1 MGNNYFFLT
10 NQLNEVETG
19 VVTSIIRH
27 IENGEKKINVAQIAQ
42 ENYVSPA
49 FLVKMGKKL
58 GFNGYTDMVYNI
70 AQSRKVELSTGTYGL
85 ETLLDNYS
93 EELVERFLSC
103 LRDYG
108 DRKMF
113 VIGSGLSNVAAD
125 YIAQRLS
132 TCGFMV
138 YDRVH
143 FYDYMV
149 FQDDK
154 SDALQNNVAP
164 SVIIAISQTGETYS
178 VLRDVRRARQNGFKV
193 VSFCKIRNST
203 LAGLSDI
210 AFIIDSAEQTL
221 ISPLPNPFFGKVILS
236 IEEMLAKYFSND

>member
-70 AQSRKVELSTGTYGL
+70 AQSRKAELSSGPYGL
-85 ETLLDNYS
+85 ETLVDNYS
-93 EELVERFLSC
+93 EELVERFVDY
-103 LRDYG
+103 LREFN
-108 DRKMF
+108 DRKIF
-113 VIGSGLSNVAAD
+113 VIGAGFANITAD

-138 YDRVH
+138 FTRVH
-143 FYDYMV
+143 FYDFMV
-149 FQDDK
+149 FN
-154 SDALQNNVAP
+154 DANGDPLQNNIEPA
-164 SVIIAISQTGETYS
+164 VIIAISQTGETDV
-178 VLRDVRRARQNGFKV
+178 VLRDVRKARQNGFKV
-193 VSFCKIRNST
+193 VSFTKMEGST
-203 LAGLSDI
+203 LAGLSDLS
-210 AFIIDSAEQTL
+210 FVIDGAQQTL
-221 ISPLPNPFFGKVILS
+221 ISALPNPFFGKVILAL
-236 IEEMLAKYFSND
+236 EEMLARFFKNS

>member
-70 AQSRKVELSTGTYGL
+70 AQSRKAELSTGAYGL
-85 ETLLDNYS
+85 ETLLDNYN
-93 EELVERFLSC
+93 EERVERFLSY
-103 LRDYG
+103 LREYS

-113 VIGSGLSNVAAD
+113 AIGAGFANITAD
-125 YIAQRLS
+125 YISQRLS

-138 YDRVH
+138 FNRVH

-149 FQDDK
+149 FHDTN
-154 SDALQNNVAP
+154 SDPLQNNIDP
-164 SVIIAISQTGETYS
+164 SVIIAISQTGETDV
-178 VLRDVRRARQNGFKV
+178 VLQDVRRARQNGFKV
-193 VSFCKIRNST
+193 VSFTKMGVST
-203 LAGLSDI
+203 LAGLSDLT
-210 AFIIDSAEQTL
+210 FVVDSAEQTL
-221 ISPLPNPFFGKVILS
+221 ISALPNPFFGKVILA
-236 IEEMLAKYFSND
+236 IEEMLARYFRN

>member
-70 AQSRKVELSTGTYGL
+70 AQSRKAELSAGPYGL

-93 EELVERFLSC
+93 EERVERFLAC
-103 LRDYG
+103 LREFRDK
-108 DRKMF
+108 KMF
-113 VIGSGLSNVAAD
+113 VIGSGFSNISAD

-138 YDRVH
+138 FDSVH

-149 FQDDK
+149 FQDDS
-154 SDALQNNVAP
+154 SDELQNNIDP
-164 SVIIAISQTGETYS
+164 SLIITVSQTGETES
-178 VLRDVRRARQNGFKV
+178 VLRDVRRAKQDGFKV
-193 VSFCKIRNST
+193 VSFTKIGSST
-203 LAGLSDI
+203 LAGLSDLT
-210 AFIIDSAEQTL
+210 FIIDGAEQTL
-221 ISPLPNPFFGKVILS
+221 ISALPNPFFGKVILA
-236 IEEMLAKYFSND
+236 IEEMLAKYFFDN

>member
-70 AQSRKVELSTGTYGL
+70 AQSRKAELSAGPYGL
-85 ETLLDNYS
+85 ETLVDNYS
-93 EELVERFLSC
+93 EERVERFLSY
-103 LRDYG
+103 LREFC

-113 VIGSGLSNVAAD
+113 VIGSGFANISAD
-125 YIAQRLS
+125 YIAQRLY

-138 YDRVH
+138 FDRVH

-149 FQDDK
+149 FQDDN
-154 SDALQNNVAP
+154 SDELKNNIEP
-164 SVIIAISQTGETYS
+164 SIIMAISQTGETET
-178 VLRDVRRARQNGFKV
+178 VLRDIRRAKQNGFKV
-193 VSFCKIRNST
+193 ISFTKVGSST
-203 LAGLSDI
+203 LASLSDLT
-210 AFIIDSAEQTL
+210 FIIDGAEQTL
-221 ISPLPNPFFGKVILS
+221 ISALPNPFFGKVILI
-236 IEEMLAKYFSND
+236 IEEILAKYFAND

>member
-70 AQSRKVELSTGTYGL
+70 AQSRKADLSSGPYGL
-85 ETLLDNYS
+85 ETLVDNYH
-93 EELVERFLSC
+93 EELVERFIEY
-103 LRDYG
+103 LREFN
-108 DRKMF
+108 DRKIF
-113 VIGSGLSNVAAD
+113 VIGAGFANITAD
-125 YIAQRLS
+125 YISQRLS

-138 YDRVH
+138 FNRVH

-149 FQDDK
+149 FNDSNGDP
-154 SDALQNNVAP
+154 LQNNIDPA
-164 SVIIAISQTGETYS
+164 VIIAISQTGETDV
-178 VLRDVRRARQNGFKV
+178 VLRDVRKARQNGFKI
-193 VSFCKIRNST
+193 VSFTKMKGST
-203 LAGLSDI
+203 LAGLSDLT
-210 AFIIDSAEQTL
+210 FVVDGAEQTL
-221 ISPLPNPFFGKVILS
+221 ISALPNPFFGKVILTM
-236 IEEMLAKYFSND
+236 EEILARFFRHS

>member
-70 AQSRKVELSTGTYGL
+70 AQSRKADMSTGAYGL
-85 ETLLDNYS
+85 ETLLDNYN
-93 EELVERFLSC
+93 EEMVERFVSY
-103 LRDYG
+103 LREYS

-113 VIGSGLSNVAAD
+113 AIGAGFASITAD
-125 YIAQRLS
+125 YISQRLS

-138 YDRVH
+138 FSRVH
-143 FYDYMV
+143 FYDYMI
-149 FQDDK
+149 FHDDNG
-154 SDALQNNVAP
+154 DPLQNNIDSAVL
-164 SVIIAISQTGETYS
+164 IAISQTGETEV

-193 VSFCKIRNST
+193 VSFTKMGAST
-203 LAGLSDI
+203 LAGLSDLT
-210 AFIIDSAEQTL
+210 FVVDSAEQTL
-221 ISPLPNPFFGKVILS
+221 ISTLPNPFFGKVILA
-236 IEEMLAKYFSND
+236 IEEMLARYFRD

>member
-1 MGNNYFFLT
+1 MSNNYFFLT

-70 AQSRKVELSTGTYGL
+70 AQSRKADMSSGPYGL
-85 ETLLDNYS
+85 ETLVDNYS
-93 EELVERFLSC
+93 EEMVERFTAYLKEYS
-103 LRDYG
+103 
-108 DRKMF
+108 DRKIF
-113 VIGSGLSNVAAD
+113 VVGAGFANITAD

-138 YDRVH
+138 FNRVH

-149 FQDDK
+149 FHDTNGDP
-154 SDALQNNVAP
+154 LQNNIEPA
-164 SVIIAISQTGETYS
+164 VIIAISQTGETDV
-178 VLRDVRRARQNGFKV
+178 VLQDVRRARQNGFKV
-193 VSFCKIRNST
+193 VSFTKMEEST
-203 LAGLSDI
+203 LAGLSDLT
-210 AFIIDSAEQTL
+210 FVVDGAEQTL
-221 ISPLPNPFFGKVILS
+221 ISALPNPFFGKVILA
-236 IEEMLAKYFSND
+236 IEEILARFFRQS

>member
-70 AQSRKVELSTGTYGL
+70 AQSKKAELSAGPYGL

-93 EELVERFLSC
+93 EERVECFLDY
-103 LRDYG
+103 LRQFRDK
-108 DRKMF
+108 KMF
-113 VIGSGLSNVAAD
+113 VIGSGFSNISAD

-138 YDRVH
+138 FDSVH

-149 FQDDK
+149 FQDDS
-154 SDALQNNVAP
+154 SDELQNNIDP
-164 SVIIAISQTGETYS
+164 SLIISVSQTGETES
-178 VLRDVRRARQNGFKV
+178 VLRDIRRAKQNGFKV
-193 VSFCKIRNST
+193 VSFTKIGSST
-203 LAGLSDI
+203 LAGLSDLT
-210 AFIIDSAEQTL
+210 FIIDGAEQTL
-221 ISPLPNPFFGKVILS
+221 ISALPNPFFGKVILT
-236 IEEMLAKYFSND
+236 IEEMLAKYFSEN